1 MEILIIGVLVLVL
14 IAGVF
19 IHNRTVTRYTRDHE
33 QIQKDMESTQWS
45 LDDCKKDLSLMEKE
59 LGVLRYEQSST
70 IDQYNE
76 MLMGVLPR
84 LFQMELSAF
93 IHQQGIVRQVVTFN
107 EEKLNM
113 AVSTMLC
120 IVLPRFDDIEN
131 PSQYAIEMMKR
142 NHYKEYFKE
151 HVLGGRN
158 SGSLRITGQSGYDA
172 LNIIIDAILTHGE
185 KGVIGSPK
193 YNLVVKQPI
202 ARV

>member
-76 MLMGVLPR
+76 MLMVILPR

-151 HVLGGRN
+151 HVLGRRN
-158 SGSLRITGQSGYDA
+158 SGSLRITGESGFDA
-172 LNIIIDAILTHGE
+172 LNIIIDAILAHGE
-185 KGVIGSPK
+185 KGVIGFPK

>member
-14 IAGVF
+14 IGGVF

-76 MLMGVLPR
+76 MLMVILPR

-93 IHQQGIVRQVVTFN
+93 IHQQGIVRQAVTFN

-142 NHYKEYFKE
+142 DHYKEYFKE

-172 LNIIIDAILTHGE
+172 LNIIIDAILAHGE
-185 KGVIGSPK
+185 KGVIGFPK

>member
-19 IHNRTVTRYTRDHE
+19 IHNQTVTRYSRTHE
-33 QIQKDMESTQWS
+33 QIQKDMKSTQGI

-59 LGVLRYEQSST
+59 LGELRYEQSAT

-76 MLMGVLPR
+76 MLMVVLPR

-93 IHQQGIVRQVVTFN
+93 IHQQGIVRQAVTFN
-107 EEKLNM
+107 EEKLDL

-120 IVLPRFDDIEN
+120 IVLPKFEDIEN
-131 PSQYAIEMMKR
+131 PSKYAIEMMKR

-158 SGSLRITGQSGYDA
+158 SGSLRITGQSGFDA
-172 LNIIIDAILTHGE
+172 LNIIIDAILAHGE

>member
-1 MEILIIGVLVLVL
+1 MEILIIGVLILLL

-19 IHNRTVTRYTRDHE
+19 VHNQTVARYKHAQE
-33 QIQKDMESTQWS
+33 QIQKDVNSTQGI
-45 LDDCKKDLSLMEKE
+45 LDTCKKDLSLMEKE

-93 IHQQGIVRQVVTFN
+93 IHQQGTVRQAITFN
-107 EEKLNM
+107 EEELNLL
-113 AVSTMLC
+113 VSEMLC
-120 IVLPRFDDIEN
+120 IVLPKFKDIEN
-131 PSQYAIEMMKR
+131 PSKYAIEMMKR

-151 HVLGGRN
+151 RVLGGRN
-158 SGSLRITGQSGYDA
+158 SGSLRITGQSGFDA

-202 ARV
+202 TRV

>member
-14 IAGVF
+14 IAGAF

-33 QIQKDMESTQWS
+33 QIQKDMESTQGI

-76 MLMGVLPR
+76 MLMVILPR

-93 IHQQGIVRQVVTFN
+93 IHQQGIVRQAVTFN

-142 NHYKEYFKE
+142 DHYKEYFKE

-158 SGSLRITGQSGYDA
+158 SGSLRITGQSGFDA

-202 ARV
+202 TRV